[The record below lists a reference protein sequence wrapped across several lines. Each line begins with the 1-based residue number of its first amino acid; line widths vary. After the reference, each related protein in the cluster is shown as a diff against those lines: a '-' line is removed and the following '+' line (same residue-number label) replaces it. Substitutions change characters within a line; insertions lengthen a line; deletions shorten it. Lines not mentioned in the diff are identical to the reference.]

1 MEWKSPYWRGWTADS
16 TSGKSLHL
24 AGWLCTRINFSPA
37 RTPFEDSSVSPHGMS
52 KKGCS
57 SCELYVNDNM
67 SWCFFLH
74 SYVYVAYLLTVIIYF
89 ISFGYGVV
97 LDHSCSCC
105 ACAAWITH
113 DGEASIPIEL
123 HEVSE
128 EFRFTIPNFPVLP
141 VCLRSIKFAVI
152 GQDDKEV
159 LLDRF
164 IRDDSLFAYLCMKE
178 CINQRTGV
186 TGYSERGFAKH
197 CLLEHSRECYY
208 IKRFSHKPIALV
220 TSTDVFHC
228 GWMCIRHAHST

>member
-1 MEWKSPYWRGWTADS
+1 M
-16 TSGKSLHL
+16 LMII
-24 AGWLCTRINFSPA
+24 C
-37 RTPFEDSSVSPHGMS
+37 HG
-52 KKGCS
+52 
-57 SCELYVNDNM
+57 V
-67 SWCFFLH
+67 FFLH

-178 CINQRTGV
+178 YINQRTGV